1 VPSADSAID
10 VQLVPDILDGEF
22 IVFHVHEPDEYT
34 PTQIELV
41 VPTTEPTANIFPSLD
56 EAMDVGNTPAGGVTS
71 VHVHVEPTKTPVYTN
86 ELLDIAA
93 NFVPVESEQID
104 IHCVAATLG
113 SVN

>member
-1 VPSADSAID
+1 MPSADSAID
-10 VQLVPDILDGEF
+10 VQVVPDTLDGEF
-22 IVFHVHEPDEYT
+22 IVLHVHEPDEYT
-34 PTQIELV
+34 PTQIEL
-41 VPTTEPTANIFPSLD
+41 PEPTANIFPSLD

-71 VHVHVEPTKTPVYTN
+71 VHVHVEPTTTPVYTN